1 MYSFLTWNDVF
12 VHSTA
17 MALSTNRCFGA
28 ISVHSY
34 DVKDATFSNDT
45 TLYVFVY
52 NPIAQNRSAVVRIP
66 VASDGIFR
74 VERVE
79 EGFDVLVL
87 RSVSMEYQHSRDTSV
102 RYELVFDTDVLP
114 PLGAVAFR
122 IVKEPTRTT
131 VGFEYQKYN
140 LPKVQQRRLRMGSH
154 EILELTNGII
164 SASFDVP
171 TGMLVDVTGD
181 GTMLKLGQSWGYY
194 TSFDSEFDSINA
206 SQNSGAYIFR
216 PSVPDQRLIP
226 LTPKLT
232 KIVESA
238 VGIEVHVVFEE
249 AWVKQ
254 VTKLIAGAPYIEIE
268 YTVGPIPIDDG
279 RGKEIVTRFS
289 TPIDSAGVCYTDS
302 NGREF
307 QMRKRNYRPTW
318 NLEVFE
324 PIAGNYYPVNAA
336 IYIEDP
342 DAALAIVVD
351 RSQGG
356 ASLVNGSVELM
367 VQRRTLA
374 DDSRGVDEP
383 MNETCG
389 GMTPY
394 PPYGFNQ
401 RIGNGVVV
409 SGRHRIRVGKGPVGA
424 SLARSEMDTFFA
436 EPLVFV
442 GSGPASEPVSFQNAV
457 LSGLTDSLPANV
469 MLVTFMRLPEISDNT
484 FLVRFGHQYGLHEHD
499 VLSQPVVFDISNI
512 FVGFVVTYVVEMSL
526 TGNQEWNDLQ
536 ARRIRWN
543 GEIKIQPSSSS
554 TNGTSISICP
564 MEIRTFKIIM
574 TPQETTR

>member
-1 MYSFLTWNDVF
+1 MRTSIK
-12 VHSTA
+12 A
-17 MALSTNRCFGA
+17 
-28 ISVHSY
+28 
-34 DVKDATFSNDT
+34 ATSSNDT
-45 TLYVFVY
+45 TLYIFVY
-52 NPIAQNRSAVVRIP
+52 NPIAQNRSSVVRIP
-66 VASDGIFR
+66 VASDGLFR

-79 EGFDVLVL
+79 EGSDIMVLP
-87 RSVSMEYQHSRDTSV
+87 SVSKEYQHSSSDTSV

-122 IVKEPTRTT
+122 IVKEPTRTNWGLHDQT
-131 VGFEYQKYN
+131 YN
-140 LPKVQQRRLRMGSH
+140 LAKVQQRRLPVGSN
-154 EILELTNGII
+154 EILELKNSVI
-164 SASFDVP
+164 SASFDLT
-171 TGMLVDVTGD
+171 TGMLVDMTGE
-181 GTMLKLGQSWGYY
+181 GTVLTLNQTWGYY
-194 TSFDSEFDSINA
+194 TSFDSAFDSEKA

-216 PSVPDQRLIP
+216 PSVPDQSLMP
-226 LTPKLT
+226 LTPKLA
-232 KIVESA
+232 KVVETV
-238 VGIEVHVVFEE
+238 VGIEVHVLFEE
-249 AWVKQ
+249 TWVKQ
-254 VTKLIAGAPYIEIE
+254 VTKLTAGAPYIEIE

-289 TPIDSAGVCYTDS
+289 TPIDSEGVCYTDS
-302 NGREF
+302 NGRDF

-324 PIAGNYYPVNAA
+324 PVAGNYYPVNAA

-342 DAALAIVVD
+342 NAAMAILVD

-356 ASLVNGSVELM
+356 ASLIDGSIELM

-401 RIGNGVVV
+401 RMGDGVVI

-424 SLARSEMDTFFA
+424 SLARSEMDAFFA

-442 GSGPASEPVSFQNAV
+442 GSGPASEPVVFQNAI
-457 LSGLTDSLPANV
+457 LSGLTDSLPANI
-469 MLVTFMRLPEISDNT
+469 MLVTFMRLPEESDNT
-484 FLVRFGHQYGLHEHD
+484 FLVRFGHQYGQQEHD
-499 VLSQPVVFDISNI
+499 VLSQPVVLDLSHI
-512 FVGFVVTYVVEMSL
+512 FAGFIVTSVVEMSL

-543 GEIKIQPSSSS
+543 GEIRSQASFASSNA
-554 TNGTSISICP
+554 TTITITS
-564 MEIRTFKIIM
+564 MEIRTFKISM
-574 TPQETTR
+574 APLTMR